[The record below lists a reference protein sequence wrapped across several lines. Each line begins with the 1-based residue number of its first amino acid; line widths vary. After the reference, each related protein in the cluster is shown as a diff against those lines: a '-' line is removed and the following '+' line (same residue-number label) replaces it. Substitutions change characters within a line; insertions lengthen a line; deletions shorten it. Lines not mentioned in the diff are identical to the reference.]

1 MQLIS
6 EETNTTCL
14 FFHLDEGESRE
25 SMHAK
30 FVELKENGIECFIGC
45 PSSGEYMGWAFWT
58 DMDIMIDELQKLA
71 CAFSSRMS
79 RPSLG
84 EANGWIRRR
93 RPDLAKRFVDFRE
106 IDAVGPLR
114 GASLISAPGSSEEYA
129 GHPSRGAELP
139 SGRGSHVVQEMVDK
153 AMALASR

>member
-58 DMDIMIDELQKLA
+58 DMDIMIDELQKLGMR
-71 CAFSSRMS
+71 FFIQDEQTF
-79 RPSLG
+79 P
-84 EANGWIRRR
+84 RRGQR
-93 RPDLAKRFVDFRE
+93 LDSP
-106 IDAVGPLR
+106 PP
-114 GASLISAPGSSEEYA
+114 PGS
-129 GHPSRGAELP
+129 GKTFCRLP
-139 SGRGSHVVQEMVDK
+139 RD
-153 AMALASR
+153 